1 MRTPKIFSPPPIGDS
16 PVGMDNLG
24 GRINVQCTTTGAGDA
39 SAARLTEDEK
49 AQTSRELDED
59 FKRIEQGGAY

>member
-16 PVGMDNLG
+16 PVGMDMLG
-24 GRINVQCTTTGAGDA
+24 GRIDVQCTTTGA
-39 SAARLTEDEK
+39 SAAAAVLLTEEEK

-59 FKRIEQGGAY
+59 FRRIEQEGAY

>member
-1 MRTPKIFSPPPIGDS
+1 MHDHRCGCCCSRATHG
-16 PVGMDNLG
+16 
-24 GRINVQCTTTGAGDA
+24 
-39 SAARLTEDEK
+39 DEK